1 MNDQLELNMDAYLP
15 LRDVVF
21 NTLRE
26 AILRGDLVAGERLME
41 LQLAAKLGVSRTP
54 IREAIRMLEQEGLA
68 ITIPRKGA
76 IVAGMTEK
84 DMQDVLEIREA
95 LEELSVQ
102 VACDKITE
110 EEIAKLQKNMKNF
123 EHSLKSGD
131 LKKMAQADV
140 EFHDVIYQATDNP
153 KLINMLN
160 NLREQMYRYRVEY
173 LKNPQN
179 HEQLLREHEAIYK
192 GIVEKDKDAVTN
204 MIRKHISNQVDVV
217 KNIIREQEK

>member
-1 MNDQLELNMDAYLP
+1 MTDHLELNMDAYLP

-26 AILRGDLVAGERLME
+26 AILRGDLEPGERLME
-41 LQLAAKLGVSRTP
+41 LQLASKLGVSRTP

-110 EEIAKLQKNMKNF
+110 EEIKKLAENKRLFEQSLETKNIKR
-123 EHSLKSGD
+123 
-131 LKKMAQADV
+131 MAEADV
-140 EFHDVIYQATDNP
+140 AFHDVIYQATDNP
-153 KLINMLN
+153 KLVNMLN

-173 LKNPQN
+173 LKDEENYK
-179 HEQLLREHEAIYK
+179 ELLKEHEAIYD
-192 GIVEKDKDAVTN
+192 GIVRRDKQAVTS
-204 MIRKHISNQVDVV
+204 MIRKHISNQVDAV